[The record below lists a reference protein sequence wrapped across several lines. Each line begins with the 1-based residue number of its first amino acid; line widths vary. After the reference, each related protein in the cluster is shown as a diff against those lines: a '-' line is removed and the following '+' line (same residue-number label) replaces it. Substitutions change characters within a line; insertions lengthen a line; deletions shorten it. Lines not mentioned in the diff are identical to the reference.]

1 MARRHRRG
9 LYLIMRL
16 DQAGS
21 AAFIPLALATAPTV
35 AFFDPGPT
43 VQTVLWLAWLL
54 YAVWLAAL
62 GVAMA
67 CGLGRALRR
76 GEVLPD
82 DWWSAL
88 LYVRD
93 AESGLAHSVPPRR
106 ADSPIVGL
114 NFLDNAP

>member
-1 MARRHRRG
+1 MARRHRRW
-9 LYLIMRL
+9 LYLILRL

-35 AFFDPGPT
+35 AIFDPGPT
-43 VQTVLWLAWLL
+43 VETVLWSAWLL

-67 CGLGRALRR
+67 CGLGGALRR

-82 DWWSAL
+82 DWWNAL

-93 AESGLAHSVPPRR
+93 DECGVAHSAGSRSADPPQ
-106 ADSPIVGL
+106 VGS
-114 NFLDNAP
+114 NS

>member
-1 MARRHRRG
+1 MAQRHRRG
-9 LYLIMRL
+9 LYLILRL

-35 AFFDPGPT
+35 AFFDPSPT
-43 VQTVLWLAWLL
+43 VETVLWSVWLV

-67 CGLGRALRR
+67 CGLARTLRR

-82 DWWSAL
+82 DWWNAL
-88 LYVRD
+88 LYVRED
-93 AESGLAHSVPPRR
+93 ERGIGSRSADTPADTVELVGDVP
-106 ADSPIVGL
+106 
-114 NFLDNAP
+114 

>member
-9 LYLIMRL
+9 LYLILRL

-35 AFFDPGPT
+35 AFFDPSPT
-43 VQTVLWLAWLL
+43 VETVLWSAWLL

-82 DWWSAL
+82 DWWNAL

-93 AESGLAHSVPPRR
+93 EERAGHVP
-106 ADSPIVGL
+106 
-114 NFLDNAP
+114 

>member
-1 MARRHRRG
+1 MATRHRRG
-9 LYLIMRL
+9 LYLILRL

-21 AAFIPLALATAPTV
+21 AAFIPLALTTAPTV

-43 VQTVLWLAWLL
+43 VEAMLWSAWLL

-82 DWWSAL
+82 DWWNAL
-88 LYVRD
+88 LNVRD
-93 AESGLAHSVPPRR
+93 DGGSGVAHTAPSRR
-106 ADSPIVGL
+106 ADPAGVGL
-114 NFLDNAP
+114 N